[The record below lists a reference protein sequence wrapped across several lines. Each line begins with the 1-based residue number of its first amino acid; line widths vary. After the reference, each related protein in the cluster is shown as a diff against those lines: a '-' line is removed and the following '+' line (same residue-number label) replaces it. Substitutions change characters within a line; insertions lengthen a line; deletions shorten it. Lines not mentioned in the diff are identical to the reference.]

1 MTQSKSGESTEVPK
15 KISKVSDKSRAN
27 LTGGSRK
34 NKPNKVTADLKDMI
48 LGALDQVGGLAYLAE
63 RAQDPR
69 TASAFL
75 TLVGKT
81 LPMTVKG
88 PGENGAHVFQKIVI
102 EVVKA
107 K

>member
-1 MTQSKSGESTEVPK
+1 MVT
-15 KISKVSDKSRAN
+15 KIGKVSDKSRAN

-34 NKPNKVTADLKDMI
+34 GVPNKVTADLKDMI
-48 LGALDQVGGLAYLAE
+48 LGALDAAGGVQYLTK
-63 RAQDPR
+63 RAADPK

-88 PGENGAHVFQKIVI
+88 PGENGEHIFQKIVV

>member
-1 MTQSKSGESTEVPK
+1 MTEPKNSGQFGKGNPGKPK
-15 KISKVSDKSRAN
+15 GATTKMGRN
-27 LTGGSRK
+27 LKEMIQQALENAGG
-34 NKPNKVTADLKDMI
+34 VE
-48 LGALDQVGGLAYLAE
+48 YLTE

-75 TLVGKT
+75 TLVGKV
-81 LPMTVKG
+81 LPMTVQG
-88 PGENGAHVFQKIVI
+88 PGEDGAHIFQKIVV

>member
-1 MTQSKSGESTEVPK
+1 MDTQ

-48 LGALDQVGGLAYLAE
+48 LGALDKAGGLDYLAE
-63 RAQDPR
+63 RAADPK

-75 TLVGKT
+75 TLVGKV
-81 LPMTVKG
+81 LPLQVKG
-88 PGENGAHVFQKIVI
+88 TGPDGEHISEIIVR
-102 EVVKA
+102 VVKPQ

>member
-1 MTQSKSGESTEVPK
+1 MATGTAPK
-15 KISKVSDKSRAN
+15 KSRPQPK
-27 LTGGSRK
+27 GGSRK
-34 NKPNKVTADLKDMI
+34 GVPNKVSADLKDMI
-48 LGALDQVGGLAYLAE
+48 LGALDKAGGLDYLAE
-63 RAQDPR
+63 RAADPR

-88 PGENGAHVFQKIVI
+88 PGENGAHVFQKIIV

>member
-1 MTQSKSGESTEVPK
+1 MSESEVKESAKKRKVGDGTPGPGRPK
-15 KISKVSDKSRAN
+15 GAQ
-27 LTGGSRK
+27 
-34 NKPNKVTADLKDMI
+34 NKVTAELKDMI
-48 LGALDQVGGLAYLAE
+48 LEALSSAGGVDYLTE

-88 PGENGAHVFQKIVI
+88 PGEGGAHIFQKIVV

>member
-1 MTQSKSGESTEVPK
+1 MAT
-15 KISKVSDKSRAN
+15 KIGKVSSKSRAN

-34 NKPNKVTADLKDMI
+34 GVPNKVTAELKDMI
-48 LGALDQVGGLAYLAE
+48 REALDEAGGVAYLLE
-63 RAQDPR
+63 RARDPK
-69 TASAFL
+69 TSAAFMS
-75 TLVGKT
+75 LVGKT

-88 PGENGAHVFQKIVI
+88 PGEGGEFFQKIVV

>member
-1 MTQSKSGESTEVPK
+1 MNAMNEKRKQPP
-15 KISKVSDKSRAN
+15 
-27 LTGGSRK
+27 GGSRK
-34 NKPNKVTADLKDMI
+34 GKPNKVTAELKDMI
-48 LGALDQVGGLAYLAE
+48 LEALSSAGGVDYLTE
-63 RAQDPR
+63 RAMDPR

-88 PGENGAHVFQKIVI
+88 PGEGGAHIFQKILV

>member
-1 MTQSKSGESTEVPK
+1 MTT
-15 KISKVSDKSRAN
+15 SKVENSRKRQK
-27 LTGGSRK
+27 TGGRVAGT
-34 NKPNKVTADLKDMI
+34 PNKVTRELKEQI
-48 LGALDQVGGLAYLAE
+48 LDALALAGGVEYLTE

-69 TASAFL
+69 TASAFM

-88 PGENGAHVFQKIVI
+88 PGENGEHIFQKIVV

-107 K
+107 EK

>member
-1 MTQSKSGESTEVPK
+1 VTFIKGEK
-15 KISKVSDKSRAN
+15 KENQGKR
-27 LTGGSRK
+27 G
-34 NKPNKVTADLKDMI
+34 PNKVTKELKDMI
-48 LGALDQVGGLAYLAE
+48 LQALDDVGGVSYLAE
-63 RAQDPR
+63 RAADPR

-88 PGENGAHVFQKIVI
+88 PGENGEHTFQKIVI

-107 K
+107 EK

>member
-1 MTQSKSGESTEVPK
+1 MTAKKPDAVKKTAGNLPGPGPGRPK
-15 KISKVSDKSRAN
+15 GV
-27 LTGGSRK
+27 
-34 NKPNKVTADLKDMI
+34 PNKVTAELKDMI
-48 LGALDQVGGLAYLAE
+48 LGALDNAGGVEYLTE
-63 RAQDPR
+63 RARDPK

-88 PGENGAHVFQKIVI
+88 PGEGGAHVFQKIVV

-107 K
+107 EK

>member
-1 MTQSKSGESTEVPK
+1 MSEPEVKESAKKRKVGDGTPGPGRPK
-15 KISKVSDKSRAN
+15 GAQ
-27 LTGGSRK
+27 
-34 NKPNKVTADLKDMI
+34 NKVTVELKDMI
-48 LGALDQVGGLAYLAE
+48 LEALSSAGGVDYLTA

-88 PGENGAHVFQKIVI
+88 PGEGGAHIFQKIVV

>member
-1 MTQSKSGESTEVPK
+1 MAT
-15 KISKVSDKSRAN
+15 KISKVSEKSRAN

-34 NKPNKVTADLKDMI
+34 GAPNKVTAELKDMI
-48 LGALDQVGGLAYLAE
+48 LGALQNAGGIDYLTE
-63 RAQDPR
+63 RAQDPK

-88 PGENGAHVFQKIVI
+88 PGEGGAHVFQKIVV

-107 K
+107 KE

>member
-1 MTQSKSGESTEVPK
+1 MT
-15 KISKVSDKSRAN
+15 ISKVPGSAKPKGKPR
-27 LTGGSRK
+27 GGSRK
-34 NKPNKVTADLKDMI
+34 GSPNKVTAELKDMI
-48 LGALDQVGGLAYLAE
+48 LGALANAGGIDYLTE

-69 TASAFL
+69 TASAFM

-88 PGENGAHVFQKIVI
+88 PGENGEHIFQKIVV

-107 K
+107 EK

>member
-1 MTQSKSGESTEVPK
+1 MTFKKGEK
-15 KISKVSDKSRAN
+15 
-27 LTGGSRK
+27 
-34 NKPNKVTADLKDMI
+34 KPNQGKRGPGKVGADLKDMI
-48 LGALDQVGGLAYLAE
+48 LGALDKAGGLDYLAE
-63 RAQDPR
+63 RAADPR

-88 PGENGAHVFQKIVI
+88 PGEGGAHVFQKIIVEI
-102 EVVKA
+102 VKA

>member
-1 MTQSKSGESTEVPK
+1 MSELEVKESAKKRKVGDGTPGPGRPK
-15 KISKVSDKSRAN
+15 GAQ
-27 LTGGSRK
+27 
-34 NKPNKVTADLKDMI
+34 NKVTAELKDMI
-48 LGALDQVGGLAYLAE
+48 LEALSSAGGVDYLTE

-88 PGENGAHVFQKIVI
+88 PGEGGAHIFQKIVV